1 MISFRASSTARACVR
16 SSRLARALPQQQRR
30 TLATVSSSL
39 FPGEPSSPHL
49 VTQAIPGPKSK
60 ELSDRI
66 GTFQEN
72 RAHGFVVDYGKS
84 QGNWIA
90 DADGNVLLDV
100 FAQIASIAIGY
111 NNPDLLALAK
121 TDEFITLT
129 MNRAALGSF
138 PPTNWQELVETGLG
152 TVKPKGL
159 NNIFTAMC
167 GSCANENAF
176 KASFMAYRARER
188 GEQAQFTPEEMQS
201 CMKNESPGSPDLT
214 ILSFTSAF
222 HGRLF
227 GSLSATRSKAIH
239 KLDIPSF
246 NWPVVAWPDVKYPLS
261 QNARENDEAEKVA
274 LAAVEE
280 AIVNAKKGNSSYGP
294 VAALIVEPIQSEGGD
309 NHASPA
315 FFQGLRDVT
324 KKHGVFMIVDEVQT
338 GVGATGAFWA
348 HDKWNLTTPPDFVTF
363 SKKMQAA
370 GFYHNLDTRP
380 SMPYRNYNTWMGDP
394 TRTLQARQIIR
405 TIQDHDLVQ
414 KTDKVGNYIYGKLS
428 EMIENGAGRGK
439 VEKLRGENAGTF
451 LAFDGKT
458 AEVRDRLVM
467 EMRKLGVHMGGCGDK
482 AVRLRPMLV
491 FEQKHADLF
500 LEKLEKALGQL

>member
-1 MISFRASSTARACVR
+1 MMSRRATSLARLASSS
-16 SSRLARALPQQQRR
+16 SSRPSTLAQRR
-30 TLATVSSSL
+30 TLATVSSL
-39 FPGEPSSPHL
+39 FPNEPSAPSM
-49 VTQAIPGPKSK
+49 VTEAVPGPKSK
-60 ELSDRI
+60 ELSSNI

-72 RAHGFVVDYGKS
+72 RAHGFVVDYAKS

-90 DADGNVLLDV
+90 DADGNVLLDM

-121 TDEFITLT
+121 TDEFITAT

-152 TVKPKGL
+152 QVRPKGL
-159 NNIFTAMC
+159 EQIFTAMC

-176 KASFMAYRARER
+176 KAAFMAYRARER
-188 GEQAQFTPEEMQS
+188 GEQAQFTPDEMQS
-201 CMKNESPGSPDLT
+201 CMKNQAPGSPDLS

-261 QNARENDEAEKVA
+261 EHAKENAEAEKKS
-274 LAAVEE
+274 LAMVEE
-280 AIVNAKKGNSSYGP
+280 AIVNSNKAGSANGP
-294 VAALIVEPIQSEGGD
+294 VAAIIVEPIQSEGGD

-324 KKHGVFMIVDEVQT
+324 KKHGVYMIVDEVQT

-348 HDKWNLTTPPDFVTF
+348 HDKWNLTSPPDFVTF

-405 TIQDHDLVQ
+405 TVQSHGLVEH
-414 KTDKVGNYIYGKLS
+414 TDNVGNYIYNALDDLIK
-428 EMIENGAGRGK
+428 NGAGKGK
-439 VEKLRGENAGTF
+439 LERLRGQNAGTF
-451 LAFDGKT
+451 IAFDGT
-458 AEVRDRLVM
+458 TSEARDKLIM
-467 EMRKLGVHMGGCGDK
+467 EMRKEGVHIGGCGDR
-482 AVRLRPMLV
+482 AIRLRPMLV

-500 LEKLEKALGQL
+500 LERLEKVLQRV